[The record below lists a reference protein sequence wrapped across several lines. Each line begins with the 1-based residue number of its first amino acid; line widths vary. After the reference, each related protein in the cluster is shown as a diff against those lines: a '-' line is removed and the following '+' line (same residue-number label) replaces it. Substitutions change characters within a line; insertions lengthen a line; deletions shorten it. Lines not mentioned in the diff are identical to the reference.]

1 MGKLAKPVGA
11 RIDAGAKF
19 GENHEAKDE
28 IEPFDP
34 GLARDEGRDDDEYNR
49 EDVESD
55 KREAEAMRGDA
66 PAMIE
71 QAQALAE
78 GRGFLLCLFLLLGW
92 RR

>member
-1 MGKLAKPVGA
+1 
-11 RIDAGAKF
+11 
-19 GENHEAKDE
+19 
-28 IEPFDP
+28 
-34 GLARDEGRDDDEYNR
+34 DEYNR